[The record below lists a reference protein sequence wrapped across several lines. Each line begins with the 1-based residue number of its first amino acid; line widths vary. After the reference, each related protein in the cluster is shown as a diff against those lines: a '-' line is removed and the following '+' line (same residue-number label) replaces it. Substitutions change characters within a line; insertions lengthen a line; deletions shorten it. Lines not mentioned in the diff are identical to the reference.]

1 MACATTKDVHTLAGP
16 KKTVFGSVNFMLQPE
31 RSEAWLVPASMAKW
45 DGNWMQKWFYT
56 NNPYPVE
63 DDKVK
68 WLRFRR
74 LPIVVVSKLNTEVDS
89 VLEARIILLCKVARW
104 LSKHDLCEEFCM
116 LQIHPLV
123 RDLGITIEE
132 GDEVLGHPCLVLP
145 LGVNRECASP
155 FSISRSLLGRVRTYF
170 VSPPPPFSF

>member
-1 MACATTKDVHTLAGP
+1 M
-16 KKTVFGSVNFMLQPE
+16 NFMLQPE

-45 DGNWMQKWFYT
+45 DGSWMQKWFYT

-74 LPIVVVSKLNTEVDS
+74 LPIVVVSKLNTEVDG
-89 VLEARIILLCKVARW
+89 VLEARIILLRKVARR

-116 LQIHPLV
+116 L
-123 RDLGITIEE
+123 
-132 GDEVLGHPCLVLP
+132 
-145 LGVNRECASP
+145 
-155 FSISRSLLGRVRTYF
+155 
-170 VSPPPPFSF
+170 